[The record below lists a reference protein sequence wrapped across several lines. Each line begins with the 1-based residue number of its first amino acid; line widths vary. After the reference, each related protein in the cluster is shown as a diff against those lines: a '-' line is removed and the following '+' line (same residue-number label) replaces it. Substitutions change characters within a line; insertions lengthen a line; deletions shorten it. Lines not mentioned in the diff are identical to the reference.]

1 MENKLVSVV
10 IIIMLGVIL
19 FASIKEKPSTIAVT
33 TSEGIKL
40 NTVTVTGMSDLSV
53 DPDQA
58 IAYLS
63 ISTDGATAKE
73 AQQKNNVVTE
83 KVNDAL
89 RKSGIAKEDIETE
102 TYYLNTK
109 SHWNPV
115 TGESLIDGY
124 TQMHNLKV
132 TVNDLGSLGAIID
145 EAVKAGV
152 NNINNVMF
160 DLSKKK
166 KKEIN
171 GKALGIAALEAK
183 GKAENLAESLGVRLG
198 KLVSISEANY
208 AITPYYAEVSAMMD
222 SGGVMAS
229 PKADLSPKKVNVNLN
244 VNLVYEIA

>member
-10 IIIMLGVIL
+10 IVIMLGVL
-19 FASIKEKPSTIAVT
+19 LVASIKEKPSTIVVT
-33 TSEGIKL
+33 TSEGIRL
-40 NTVTVTGMSDLSV
+40 NTVTVTGISDLSV

-83 KVNDAL
+83 KVRDAL
-89 RKSGIAKEDIETE
+89 RKSNIAKDDIETE
-102 TYYLNTK
+102 TYYLNAK

-115 TGESLIDGY
+115 TGENLIDGY

-132 TVNDLGSLGAIID
+132 TVNDLSNLGTVID

-160 DLSKKK
+160 DLSREK
-166 KKEIN
+166 KKEVN
-171 GKALGIAALEAK
+171 GKALGIAAIEAK

-208 AITPYYAEVSAMMD
+208 AITPYYAEVGAMRD
-222 SGGVMAS
+222 SGLAMEA

>member
-1 MENKLVSVV
+1 MESKPVSVV
-10 IIIMLGVIL
+10 IVIMLGALL
-19 FASIKEKPSTIAVT
+19 FFSIKEKPSTIAVT
-33 TSEGIKL
+33 TSEGARL
-40 NTVTVTGMSDLSV
+40 NTITVTGMSDLSV

-83 KVNDAL
+83 KVKDAL
-89 RKSGIAKEDIETE
+89 RKNGVAKDDIEIE

-115 TGESLIDGY
+115 TGENLIDGY

-132 TVNDLGSLGAIID
+132 TVNDLSNLGAVID

-160 DLSKKK
+160 DLSKKR
-166 KKEIN
+166 KKEVN
-171 GKALGIAALEAK
+171 GEALGIAAIEAK

-208 AITPYYAEVSAMMD
+208 AITPYYAEVSAMRD
-222 SGGVMAS
+222 SGGVMAA
-229 PKADLSPKKVNVNLN
+229 PKADLSPKKVSVNLN